1 MSLST
6 DRNPRTLPLLLLLFA
21 TSLVGDLA
29 AAASTPPPAFPDAR
43 ASDPVAMRWM
53 VGDPPPPERRIAF
66 YDRSYM

>member
-1 MSLST
+1 MKRTSSLST
-6 DRNPRTLPLLLLLFA
+6 FGSALA
-21 TSLVGDLA
+21 LA
-29 AAASTPPPAFPDAR
+29 AAVSVSSAQPAPPAFPDAR